1 MQDPDYQLFGTSV
14 ENELELTLTKARQM
28 CIHEIYMCVNKDNP
42 ASLRVQIKNGAYI
55 HHENDKKYFTR
66 INEIEKEEVNKATD
80 EAIGVAQ
87 N

>member
-1 MQDPDYQLFGTSV
+1 MSNF
-14 ENELELTLTKARQM
+14 
-28 CIHEIYMCVNKDNP
+28 I
-42 ASLRVQIKNGAYI
+42 VQY